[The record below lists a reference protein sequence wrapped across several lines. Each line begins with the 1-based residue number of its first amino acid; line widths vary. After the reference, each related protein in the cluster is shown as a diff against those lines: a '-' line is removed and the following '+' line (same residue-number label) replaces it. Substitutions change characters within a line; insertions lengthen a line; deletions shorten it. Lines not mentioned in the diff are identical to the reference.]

1 MTQGNM
7 TALVEFLLLGLS
19 ASPALQPLLFAAV
32 LASYLATLLG
42 NAFLVTLILLDS
54 RLHRPMYRLLTHL
67 ALLDVSY
74 VSTTVPQALAH
85 MLVQRRVLPFSHC
98 GTQLYVALSLG
109 STEALLLASMAVD
122 RCLAVCRP
130 LHYAAIMTPSLCGGL
145 AGGAWALG
153 FLLSV
158 PNAAAALRLPYCIG
172 KPPIDHFFCELPA
185 VLRVACADTAP
196 NRALVYV
203 MGVPILLGPFGC
215 ILASYGLILATALRL
230 PSAQSRRKALSTC
243 GAHLAVVGLFY
254 GTVMAMYLKPRG
266 PTPAGRHKLTAV
278 FYIVVTPLL
287 NPLIYSLRNKD
298 VHSAARYAVARIKGK
313 RAGAIE
319 S

>member
-1 MTQGNM
+1 MGQGNM
-7 TALVEFLLLGLS
+7 TALAEFLLLGLS
-19 ASPALQPLLFAAV
+19 TGPALQPLLFAAV

-85 MLVQRRVLPFSHC
+85 MLAQRRALPFARC
-98 GTQLYVALSLG
+98 GAQLYIALSLG

-122 RCLAVCRP
+122 RYLAVCRP

-158 PNAAAALRLPYCIG
+158 PNAAAALRLPYCLG
-172 KPPIDHFFCELPA
+172 HPPIDHFFCELPA

-196 NRALVYV
+196 NRALVYA

-215 ILASYGLILATALRL
+215 ILASYSLILATALRL
-230 PSAQSRRKALSTC
+230 PSARSRRKALSTC

-254 GTVMAMYLKPRG
+254 GTVMAMYLRPKG
-266 PTPAGRHKLTAV
+266 PSPAGRHKLTAV

-298 VHSAARYAVARIKGK
+298 VHRAARYAAARIQGL
-313 RAGAIE
+313 RASGTE
-319 S
+319 T

>member
-1 MTQGNM
+1 MGHGNVS
-7 TALVEFLLLGLS
+7 ALAEFFLLGLS
-19 ASPALQPLLFAAV
+19 TRPALQPLLFAAV
-32 LASYLATLLG
+32 LASYLATVLG
-42 NAFLVTLILLDS
+42 NVLLVSLILLDG
-54 RLHRPMYRLLTHL
+54 RLHRPMYRLLAHL

-85 MLVQRRVLPFSHC
+85 MLVPRPALPFGRC
-98 GTQLYVALSLG
+98 GAQLYVALSLG
-109 STEALLLASMAVD
+109 STEAILLASMAVD

-130 LHYAAIMTPSLCGGL
+130 LRYAAIMTPGLCGGL

-158 PNAAAALRLPYCIG
+158 PNAAAALRLPYCAG
-172 KPPIDHFFCELPA
+172 RPPIDHFFCELPA

-196 NRALVYV
+196 NRALVYA

-230 PSAQSRRKALSTC
+230 PSARGRSKALSTC

-254 GTVMAMYLKPRG
+254 GTVMAMYLRPRG

-298 VHSAARYAVARIKGK
+298 VHRAARYAVARLKGM
-313 RAGAIE
+313 RAQVTDP
-319 S
+319 